1 AADTARK
8 QTRTLNDNAQA
19 HVSLAE
25 DVEKTCQRIDALT
38 RKMREEQVQA
48 RALAEAQDKAA
59 AAFYRQ
65 IDSVKQAGAGL
76 QELQRIQQQIRQ
88 ARNSGGIGQQDYLAL
103 ISDVTA
109 KTRVLTQAE
118 ETAARQKAAFIRQLK
133 DQATRQKLS
142 SSELLRARAAQLG
155 VSSAAEVYI
164 RKMERAGKVT
174 QS

>member
-1 AADTARK
+1 
-8 QTRTLNDNAQA
+8 
-19 HVSLAE
+19 

-118 ETAARQKAAFIRQLK
+118 ET
-133 DQATRQKLS
+133 
-142 SSELLRARAAQLG
+142 
-155 VSSAAEVYI
+155 
-164 RKMERAGKVT
+164 
-174 QS
+174 